1 MWRRRGTTPLWLHMP
16 TATADT
22 IRIEA
27 LSDGVF
33 AVAMTLL
40 VIDLRVPELAQQS
53 TFAALGLEVLKLW
66 PHFLSYAVSFLIVGL
81 YWVSHQLLFDLIRR
95 SDRGL
100 LWINIIFLLFV
111 AVIPFSTALLG
122 RYHDNH
128 FAILLYGANLI
139 LVGLALQTLW
149 TYATTNHRLVDAS
162 LEAQTIRLGTVRLMA
177 VPLIGALSMVITFV
191 NVPLGM
197 AIYVG
202 LLVLYSWPG
211 RWTPY
216 WSVAPERSRTKE

>member
-1 MWRRRGTTPLWLHMP
+1 MFRPRARAPLWLHMP

-22 IRIEA
+22 TRIEA

-40 VIDLRVPELAQQS
+40 IIDLRVPELPS
-53 TFAALGLEVLKLW
+53 EPTFGALATAVATLW
-66 PHFLSYAVSFLIVGL
+66 PHFVSYAVSFLIVGL

-111 AVIPFSTALLG
+111 VVIPFSTALLG
-122 RYHDNH
+122 RYPGNH
-128 FAILLYGANLI
+128 FAILFYGANLI
-139 LVGLALQTLW
+139 LVGVALQTLW
-149 TYATTNHRLVDAS
+149 TYATTKHRLVDPA

-177 VPLIGALSMVITFV
+177 VPAIGALSMLITLV
-191 NVPLGM
+191 SVPLGM
-197 AIYVG
+197 TVYVA
-202 LLVLYSWPG
+202 LLIFYSWPS

-216 WSVAPERSRTKE
+216 WSVGSEPR